1 MAINVLDVALANG
14 YTKATAAGMGAIKG
28 DKGEKGDPGPKGD
41 PGVDYILTDPD
52 KEEIADIVLD
62 ELPNAEEVEV

>member
-1 MAINVLDVALANG
+1 MALDILDIALANG

-41 PGVDYILTDPD
+41 PGDDYILTNPD
-52 KEEIADIVLD
+52 KEDIANIVLD
-62 ELPNAEEVEV
+62 ELPHAEDLEV